1 MVPRN
6 PQTSYY
12 RARYYDTSSGRF
24 LREDPIGFA
33 GATSNFYSY
42 IANDPVNDVDP
53 FGLRSLTNCEKAKLY
68 PYIPRIDLDN
78 ADIRENEWPPKV
90 GKIFP
95 IPLSKDVAAI
105 TLDNKIYIRPGEYD
119 ATTIDGL
126 ALLGHELV
134 HVGQYRTGEMTKS
147 KYIRE
152 LMKHGSGTKNKYEAP
167 AYAIGDDIR
176 FSLPAFLEALKQQG
190 SICGCEQ

>member
-1 MVPRN
+1 MPLSVPS
-6 PQTSYY
+6 TFSEASYY
-12 RARYYDTSSGRF
+12 RARYYDANAGR
-24 LREDPIGFA
+24 LVSEDPIGF
-33 GATSNFYSY
+33 GGMTSNFYVY
-42 IANDPVNDVDP
+42 VANEPVDSWDP
-53 FGLRSLTNCEKAKLY
+53 FGLRALTGCEKKKLT

-105 TLDNKIYIRPGEYD
+105 TLGNKIYIRPGEYD
-119 ATTIDGL
+119 PTTIDGL

-134 HVGQYRTGEMTKS
+134 HVGQYRTGELTRS

-167 AYAIGDDIR
+167 AYAMGLCSPSTSILVRKGK
-176 FSLPAFLEALKQQG
+176 AL
-190 SICGCEQ
+190 